1 MEFRTARGYE
11 LIDRQVKGLTDSM
24 EDYLEMIYR
33 MSRGEKDIRTSDLAE
48 ALNVRPSSVSKM
60 IQKLDSS
67 ALVTYEKYGEIKLTQ
82 KGWELGEFLFF
93 RHNILGEFLELLGVK
108 KNLLQEIERMEHNIS
123 QETLDCVVKL
133 VSRAKSKPRLWDRFY
148 NG

>member
-1 MEFRTARGYE
+1 MESMEFRTARGYE

-82 KGWELGEFLFF
+82 KGWELGNFCFSAIIYWENFL
-93 RHNILGEFLELLGVK
+93 NCWV
-108 KNLLQEIERMEHNIS
+108 
-123 QETLDCVVKL
+123 
-133 VSRAKSKPRLWDRFY
+133 
-148 NG
+148 